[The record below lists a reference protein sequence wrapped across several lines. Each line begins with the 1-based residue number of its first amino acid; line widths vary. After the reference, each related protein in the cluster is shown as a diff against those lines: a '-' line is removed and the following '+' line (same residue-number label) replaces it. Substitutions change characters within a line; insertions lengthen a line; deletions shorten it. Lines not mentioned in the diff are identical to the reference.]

1 LSTLVGK
8 RLVHVTTVDMS
19 LVLLLGPQLRAFAE
33 AGMEVVAASAPGP
46 FVAELESWGIRHE
59 PLRHATRS
67 AAVGQ
72 DALAL
77 AELWGLFRR
86 LRPDIVHTHN
96 PKPGLYGRV
105 AARAAGVPGV
115 VNTVHGLYASPD
127 DPAPRRAVVYALER
141 AASLC
146 SGAEL
151 VQNPEDLELLG
162 RLGVPSDKLVLL
174 GNGVDL
180 RRFRPAADEQGR
192 RQIRE
197 DLGVDK
203 DAVVVGT
210 VARLVWQKG
219 FRELFAAAERLR
231 DTHPEVVFVVV
242 GGSDPEK
249 ADAIAPD
256 ELAAARRRGNI
267 VFAGSRDDME
277 SIYHA
282 FDLYVLP
289 SYREGFPRS
298 AMEAA
303 ACGLP
308 VIATDIR
315 GCRQVVSPERS
326 GLLVP
331 LRDPVRLVSAIE
343 ELVDSPDLRRGM
355 SGAGRQKA
363 EAEFDDRVV
372 VSKTLEAYERV
383 LCGRIPRR
391 DTRPPGRRRDRRRV
405 RERVPVP
412 LR

>member
-1 LSTLVGK
+1 MSALVGK
-8 RLVHVTTVDMS
+8 RLLHVTTVDMS
-19 LVLLLGPQLRAFAE
+19 LVLLLGPQLRAFAD
-33 AGMEVVAASAPGP
+33 AGMEVVGVSAPGP
-46 FVAELESWGIRHE
+46 FVAQLESWGIRHE

-67 AAVGQ
+67 RALGH

-77 AELWGLFRR
+77 AELWRVFRR
-86 LRPDIVHTHN
+86 LKPDIVHTHN

-127 DPAPRRAVVYALER
+127 DRRVLRSVVYTLER

-151 VQNPEDLELLG
+151 VQNPEDFEVLT
-162 RLGVPSDKLVLL
+162 RLGIPREKLVLL

-180 RRFRPAADEQGR
+180 QRFRPAPDDDAR
-192 RQIRE
+192 KRARAR
-197 DLGVDK
+197 LGVDV

-219 FRELFAAAERLR
+219 FRELFAAAERLG
-231 DTHPEVVFVVV
+231 DAHPDIVFVVV

-249 ADAIAPD
+249 SDAISTED
-256 ELAAARRRGNI
+256 LADVRRRAPI
-267 VFAGSRDDME
+267 VFAGARDDIE
-277 SIYHA
+277 DVYSA
-282 FDLYVLP
+282 FDLFVLP

-315 GCRQVVSPERS
+315 GCRQVVSHGDN

-331 LRDPVRLVSAIE
+331 LRDHVRLAAAIE
-343 ELVDSPDLRRGM
+343 ELVGDPERRRRM
-355 SGAGRQKA
+355 GARARRKA
-363 EAEFDDRVV
+363 EVEFDDRAV

-383 LCGRIPRR
+383 LDPA
-391 DTRPPGRRRDRRRV
+391 TSTRRRRSSSSAAR
-405 RERVPVP
+405 PS
-412 LR
+412 